1 MGSGTSCRR
10 RIERRRLPAVA
21 MKMAVMAWLQGT
33 RRRMRRGGA
42 SWGRDGA
49 PELIGRVRGGRW
61 LWMRRRRPPVAL
73 GGAPNR
79 ERERARASRE
89 RDSGRGRLR
98 GVARGLG
105 EEAGG
110 GQGKQEVARAA
121 ASRCLSSWQGGR
133 RQGGWRWAGLARWAW
148 WAAEVSPGKV
158 SLLCLLFLFQFCF
171 LLFNLFC
178 HCFEFK
184 NNSNN
189 AKNSS
194 KNIYAA

>member
-1 MGSGTSCRR
+1 MKGLVSSGASSLL
-10 RIERRRLPAVA
+10 RIERRPSAAVEDEDDGVEA
-21 MKMAVMAWLQGT
+21 MQSFLRGLAWWGG
-33 RRRMRRGGA
+33 RGGRGG
-42 SWGRDGA
+42 S
-49 PELIGRVRGGRW
+49 PELSGRARGGRW

-73 GGAPNR
+73 GGSPNR

-89 RDSGRGRLR
+89 RDSGRERLR
-98 GVARGLG
+98 GVVRGLG

-158 SLLCLLFLFQFCF
+158 SLLCLLFLFCF
-171 LLFNLFC
+171 
-178 HCFEFK
+178 
-184 NNSNN
+184 
-189 AKNSS
+189 
-194 KNIYAA
+194 I